1 MNKKRRKSKF
11 EKLSKVVFGVVFVL
25 TLFGTLIFNSYESS
39 INIDIQRVQEDI
51 DEAKATLDGLNT
63 ARQEKISFDN
73 IVDVAKKNGYSL
85 NFASSQVAAKNE

>member
-1 MNKKRRKSKF
+1 MNRKRRKSKF
-11 EKLSKVVFGVVFVL
+11 EKVAKVVFSVVTVL
-25 TLFGTLIFNSYESS
+25 TLFGTLVLNSYESS
-39 INIDIQRVQEDI
+39 INIDIQRIQEDI

>member
-1 MNKKRRKSKF
+1 MNRKRRKSKF
-11 EKLSKVVFGVVFVL
+11 EKVAKVVFSVITVL
-25 TLFGTLIFNSYESS
+25 TLFGTLVLNSYESS
-39 INIDIQRVQEDI
+39 INIDIQRIQEDI